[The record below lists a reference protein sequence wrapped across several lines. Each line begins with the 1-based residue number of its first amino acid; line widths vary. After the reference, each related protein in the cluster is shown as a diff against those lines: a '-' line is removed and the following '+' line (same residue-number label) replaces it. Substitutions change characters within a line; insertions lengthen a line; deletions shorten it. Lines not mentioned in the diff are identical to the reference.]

1 MPTEHKLNEDY
12 DNKTWLPDWWPI
24 VKSNFSN
31 LLGWFTGHINGTS
44 DRHSSGDIDYE
55 GGGTVEDWIND
66 FEELSAD
73 VLRHK
78 AAAVLDHPDGS
89 VTTAKIANSSITTEK
104 IANDAVTKN
113 KIEDEAV
120 STEKLG
126 FGAVTDER
134 LADSAVNVIKRGVN
148 VYDADISKVGSGNN
162 ILYITIDGITDYAQ
176 LTGKTIAVDTKAYQ
190 CTWETP
196 QAIYLNVNGLG
207 AKNIYKSLPCN
218 YADYDTRRY
227 ETGLF
232 TQYEMGRNNILL
244 LTYNGSSFRLSN
256 PPVPPKATK
265 AITASTND
273 DGSYVTPKKVADYA
287 TGRTENIS
295 GSRITDGSITTNKL
309 SGGAVTTERIANKS
323 VTTDKLADKSV
334 TTAKLADKAVTGAK
348 IETKTITN
356 WNLSDNAVQT
366 YAIENGAVTAAKL
379 ADSAVTGAKIAAGAV
394 TTEKIQDGAITVQK
408 LDSGIDLNSKI
419 TYRNPNQNPSV
430 VISTDSNGRLKAT
443 LILSNTY
450 IDSSGFFDD
459 ELYTYSEDFSESL
472 NKSHDIHPD
481 TTLEI
486 SKIYR
491 VYLCWYF
498 LRNEWEARCTDNLTF
513 HTNLDSEDQIQF
525 VITDFDI
532 VDDHTAQ
539 TFNETG
545 SESVSLNS
553 VIGGSITIHEQ
564 RIDNLE
570 EAVSE
575 ADESTAKINGSFTY
589 SEDFSINVSA
599 GNWAVGLNVPS
610 ITITDKF
617 FGSFTLP
624 AVTAMDFADVINDGR
639 CYLKYTFLADELSGT
654 LTAQDVTCSGVL
666 KEFKGKPNSYLEIE
680 DGCVVA
686 ALYIYVGSV
695 SVSYLM
701 NNDDEKEYYGSFA
714 LSDMISAQPD
724 IPLLRACYRS

>member
-1 MPTEHKLNEDY
+1 MPNISEMLQKIATAIYGKDMRNSIHDSIEAVNDAV
-12 DNKTWLPDWWPI
+12 DN
-24 VKSNFSN
+24 V
-31 LLGWFTGHINGTS
+31 TS
-44 DRHSSGDIDYE
+44 DVSD
-55 GGGTVEDWIND
+55 
-66 FEELSAD
+66 
-73 VLRHK
+73 HK

-218 YADYDTRRY
+218 YADYDTRRD

-366 YAIENGAVTAAKL
+366 YAIENGAVTSAKL
-379 ADSAVTGAKIAAGAV
+379 ADSAVTAAKI
-394 TTEKIQDGAITVQK
+394 QNGAITAEK
-408 LDSGIDLNSKI
+408 LDNNVKQI
-419 TYRNPNQNPSV
+419 
-430 VISTDSNGRLKAT
+430 
-443 LILSNTY
+443 
-450 IDSSGFFDD
+450 
-459 ELYTYSEDFSESL
+459 
-472 NKSHDIHPD
+472 
-481 TTLEI
+481 
-486 SKIYR
+486 IY
-491 VYLCWYF
+491 
-498 LRNEWEARCTDNLTF
+498 D
-513 HTNLDSEDQIQF
+513 
-525 VITDFDI
+525 
-532 VDDHTAQ
+532 
-539 TFNETG
+539 
-545 SESVSLNS
+545 
-553 VIGGSITIHEQ
+553 
-564 RIDNLE
+564 LE

-589 SEDFSINVSA
+589 SEDFSINVST

-654 LTAQDVTCSGVL
+654 LTAQNVTCSGVL

-701 NNDDEKEYYGSFA
+701 NNDDEKEYYGSFT
-714 LSDMISAQPD
+714 LSDMISEQPN
-724 IPLLRACYRS
+724 IPLLRACYRTTGITPTVDANGNLTL